1 MTKDTNE
8 TFPAIPGRESGGF
21 IDLSVIAFYAAA
33 SRLIIIIIIIIH
45 GFYIELFTGCLKV
58 LPTLLSLVTG
68 P

>member
-8 TFPAIPGRESGGF
+8 IFPAIPGRESGGF

-33 SRLIIIIIIIIH
+33 SRLIIIIIH